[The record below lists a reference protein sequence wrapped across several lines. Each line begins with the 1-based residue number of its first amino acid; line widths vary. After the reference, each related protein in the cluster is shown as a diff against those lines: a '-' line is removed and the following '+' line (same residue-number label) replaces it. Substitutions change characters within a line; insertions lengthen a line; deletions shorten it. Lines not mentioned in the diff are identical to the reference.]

1 MTDHNEPRHPIR
13 IVAQRTG
20 LTPAT
25 LRAWERRYGVVDP
38 DRSDGG
44 QRLYSD
50 ADVERLNR
58 MRMLTEAGRAI
69 SLVAELSDEEA
80 RELLTEDR
88 EAAVAEPP
96 SPVLSSEADAGSVVD
111 EAFEQVRAMHGS
123 GLESVLRRSA
133 VTLGAVPFLELVL
146 TPLFYRIGT
155 AWAAGNL
162 GPAEEHL
169 ATQVAERVLAWLTDP
184 TTARNGAPRIVVA
197 TLPGER
203 HGLGVE
209 LVSVTAAL
217 EGWSVVS
224 LGIDLPP
231 RDIASGARRV
241 DADVVAV
248 SMVNPDLIESSLA
261 ALRDLRKALSDDV
274 RVLVGGSAS
283 ARLAMAAFPPGVE
296 RIGGL
301 ADLRSA
307 LSGTATT

>member
-1 MTDHNEPRHPIR
+1 MTDHSEPRHPIR

-38 DRSDGG
+38 DRSGGG

-96 SPVLSSEADAGSVVD
+96 SPVPSSEAGSVVD
-111 EAFEQVRAMHGS
+111 EAFEQVRAMHAP

-184 TTARNGAPRIVVA
+184 TPARNGAPRIVVA

-209 LVSVTAAL
+209 LVSATAAL

-224 LGIDLPP
+224 LGVDLPP

-248 SMVNPDLIESSLA
+248 SMVNPDLIESSLV
-261 ALRDLRKALSDDV
+261 ALRDLRKALADDV

-283 ARLAMAAFPPGVE
+283 ARLAAAAFPPGVE
-296 RIGGL
+296 RIVGL

-307 LSGTATT
+307 LSGTVTT